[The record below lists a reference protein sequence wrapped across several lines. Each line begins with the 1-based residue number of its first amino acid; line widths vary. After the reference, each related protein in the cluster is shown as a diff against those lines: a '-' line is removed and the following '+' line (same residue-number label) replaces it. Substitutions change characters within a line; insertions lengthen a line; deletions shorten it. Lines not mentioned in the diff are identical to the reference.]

1 MLVNFSKKY
10 WPIHHLPHQEVFAGE
25 TSDMAKQCF
34 AALLERKTLL
44 LWLHGKL
51 ITPSIWGLYFE
62 TVGASSEEL
71 YAYLD
76 TFGLSHRICL

>member
-1 MLVNFSKKY
+1 
-10 WPIHHLPHQEVFAGE
+10 
-25 TSDMAKQCF
+25 MAKQCF